1 MVNYLGLSK
10 SEMILETIKI
20 LRDIERNC
28 EEAAEIHKSNQDKLK
43 EIDEMLEELTNEK
56 II

>member
-28 EEAAEIHKSNQDKLK
+28 EEAAEIYKSNQDKFK
-43 EIDEMLEELTNEK
+43 EIDELLEELTNEK